1 MALEEQNIRKE
12 REARGLPTCRKF
24 VRFLIKVSYSETPKS
39 SNKALDMES
48 LGYCEK
54 ITFPVPPEVDKRIR
68 LLKNR
73 IKFLQKQDKLFKKN
87 LKEELKEIVNEFRF
101 GETESRG
108 LFDAFKSLLQEKRR
122 LKPVKSIK
130 KTVSLKRQRKVRF
143 LVSFLK
149 AFDIDSGE
157 PFTEL
162 EAEHNDKKVL
172 KSSSLIHSLSF

>member
-1 MALEEQNIRKE
+1 MSKQYIKILKMALEEQNIRKE

-108 LFDAFKSLLQEKRR
+108 LFDAFKS
-122 LKPVKSIK
+122 IK